1 MSENKILK
9 IGITQGDIN
18 GIGPEIIIKALSD
31 SRMSEMFTPVVYG
44 SSKVFAHYKK
54 ELEEGEGFSF
64 QIVGSASEA
73 RGKRINFIET
83 GKGDVKIETGES
95 TAEGGAAAI
104 AALQAAVKELKSG
117 DIDALVTAPFN
128 KENVQEAGFGHTGH
142 TEYIAA
148 EVGGQPLMMMCSDIM
163 KVGLATIHLPVA
175 KVSATLGKELVTT
188 KLEQI
193 RKSLI
198 SDFRIVEPRI
208 AVLALNPHAGDGGL
222 LGDEEKDIIKPAIEE
237 AAAKGVTVFGPFAAD
252 GFFAAGNFAKYD
264 AILAMY
270 HDQGLTPFKA
280 LSPSGVNF
288 TASLPV
294 IRTSPDH
301 GVAYD
306 IAGKGKADPESMRE
320 AIYMAIDIY
329 RNRQWYAD
337 ISRNPLKR
345 YERDRGADISVKDLK
360 LPENNDD

>member
-18 GIGPEIIIKALSD
+18 GIGPEIIIKALAD
-31 SRMSEMFTPVVYG
+31 SRMSEMCTPVVYG

-54 ELEEGEGFSF
+54 DLEEAEGFSF
-64 QIVGSASEA
+64 QIVGSAREA
-73 RGKRINFIET
+73 RGRRVNFIET
-83 GKGDVKIETGES
+83 GEGDPRIEPGES
-95 TAEGGAAAI
+95 TAEGGEAAVS
-104 AALQAAVKELKSG
+104 ALQAAVKDLRAG

-128 KENVQEAGFGHTGH
+128 KENVQGAGFNHTGH

-148 EVGGQPLMMMCSDIM
+148 EVGGQPLMMMCSDLM
-163 KVGLATIHLPVA
+163 KVGLATIHMPVA
-175 KVSATLGKELVTT
+175 KVSETLGKELIAAR
-188 KLEQI
+188 LEQI
-193 RKSLI
+193 RGSLI
-198 SDFRIVEPRI
+198 SDFRVVEPRI

-237 AAAKGVTVFGPFAAD
+237 AAAKGITVFGPFAAD
-252 GFFAAGNFAKYD
+252 GFFAAGNFTKYD

-306 IAGKGKADPESMRE
+306 IAGKGEADPASMRE
-320 AIYMAIDIY
+320 AIYMAMDIY
-329 RNRQWYAD
+329 RNRQWYTE
-337 ISRNPLKR
+337 IKSNPLKR
-345 YERDRGADISVKDLK
+345 YERDRGADVSVKDLK
-360 LPENNDD
+360 LPDNNEL